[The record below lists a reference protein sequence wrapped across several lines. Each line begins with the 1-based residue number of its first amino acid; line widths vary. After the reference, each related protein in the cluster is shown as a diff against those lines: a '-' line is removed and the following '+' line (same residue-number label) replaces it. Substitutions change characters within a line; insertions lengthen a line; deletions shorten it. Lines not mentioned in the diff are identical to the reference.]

1 MLYSL
6 IAPPERSRLFVFRR
20 IRQKTNLLT
29 CNLLSA
35 NHAII
40 HFIEYPVKTVSQN
53 LSVCAAIH
61 TACHALHKLHRRLC
75 DLHISEPTTHL
86 KAHMQHTAVSFLK
99 TVFCL
104 KQKPLLYKV
113 KQYPVFPQASHR
125 HRRRTFLPWRYK
137 NFFTQKCF
145 TSYKKFSPFTVGKI
159 FHKENL
165 VTAFARHPLL
175 KLCHV
180 RTLSS

>member
-1 MLYSL
+1 M
-6 IAPPERSRLFVFRR
+6 FVFRR

-29 CNLLSA
+29 SNLLSA

-40 HFIEYPVKTVSQN
+40 HFIEYPVKTVSHN

-75 DLHISEPTTHL
+75 DLHTTEPTTHL

-113 KQYPVFPQASHR
+113 KQYPVFPQVIGMGAE
-125 HRRRTFLPWRYK
+125 L
-137 NFFTQKCF
+137 FFH
-145 TSYKKFSPFTVGKI
+145 GAIKI
-159 FHKENL
+159 FSLKNVSRLIKSFH
-165 VTAFARHPLL
+165 LL
-175 KLCHV
+175 PSVK
-180 RTLSS
+180 SSIKKIWSLLLPDIRF